1 MHTRMF
7 VVPAIV
13 AGLTFSGPV
22 LAQDTNALVLK
33 LVEELDALK
42 AEINPLRAL
51 LQGAVVAFDR
61 SQTEGT
67 CPAGWKLF
75 KPAGGRFIVGA
86 GTHDNKD
93 MGGNDLTNYPAFKD
107 KPTEAVGGEEKHLL
121 TKEEMPSHDHGGRT
135 LGSDHLFWADETG
148 AFAVRGPGDF
158 ANHIKKDHT
167 HGITAEGQGQ
177 AHNTLPPYV
186 ALYYCINVKN

>member
-13 AGLTFSGPV
+13 AGLTFTGPV

-33 LVEELDALK
+33 LVGEIDAIK

-86 GTHDNKD
+86 GTHENKD
-93 MGGNDLTNYPAFKD
+93 MGGNDLTNHPAFKD
-107 KPTEAVGGEEKHLL
+107 KPTVAVGGEEKHKL
-121 TKEEMPSHDHGGRT
+121 EIPEMPSHSHSIARHAAKGNNDVATFEGAT
-135 LGSDHLFWADETG
+135 ALDNQPATG
-148 AFAVRGPGDF
+148 AQGG
-158 ANHIKKDHT
+158 
-167 HGITAEGQGQ
+167 GQS
-177 AHNTLPPYV
+177 HNTMPPYV
-186 ALYYCINVKN
+186 ALYYCINVRN